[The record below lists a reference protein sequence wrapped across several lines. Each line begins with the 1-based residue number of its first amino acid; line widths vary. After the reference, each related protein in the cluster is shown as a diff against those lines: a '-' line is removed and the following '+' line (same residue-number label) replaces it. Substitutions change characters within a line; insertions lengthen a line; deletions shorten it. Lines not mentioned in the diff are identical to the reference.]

1 MSSRKIKLLTTIQR
15 PFALNISRAY
25 RTTASSAITVLAGL
39 TPLHIKASIEAAY
52 ERLIRLKQ
60 DANFAGTAFHATQYE
75 LPGSVQYVHP
85 AHKSKGI
92 HVVTA
97 QHPTPL
103 RETPHV
109 NSRFYTDGSKHDN
122 GVGCAFVHFKNDR
135 VESKWKGH
143 LATHNSIFQAEAVAI
158 AAAIQYAQDINL
170 AATEIHTDSMSVLQ
184 AIMNHHHTSPTIIA
198 IQQLLRNNMQTHI
211 KLIWVKGHDGIEGNE
226 MADQLANEA
235 ALNNDAQEV
244 TTPIPT
250 SYLKRKLRELSKE
263 QWQQEEWD
271 NCDTGRRTHGFYP
284 IVDNERLQAIAP
296 LTYYITGHGPFPS
309 YFQRHAISMTDICV
323 CGATGSP
330 DHYIFECSLTSNL
343 HLPLPATNIESYKRF
358 IIKHPPAVKKICQ
371 IIRQVNDLGQDI
383 CQPN

>member
-1 MSSRKIKLLTTIQR
+1 MGRNLKISKTIKYLGLTWDQGLTWLPHLQDIRVKTANIAKKARQFQGSNWGQNPHIQKLLYLTVAERIVLYASAIWAQPMSSRKIKLLTTIQR
-15 PFALNISRAY
+15 PFALNIN
-25 RTTASSAITVLAGL
+25 
-39 TPLHIKASIEAAY
+39 
-52 ERLIRLKQ
+52 
-60 DANFAGTAFHATQYE
+60 ANFAGTAFHATQYE

-211 KLIWVKGHDGIEGNE
+211 IKLIWVKGHDGIEGNE

-263 QWQQEEWD
+263 QWQQEWD

-309 YFQRHAISMTDICV
+309 YFQDMQFR
-323 CGATGSP
+323 
-330 DHYIFECSLTSNL
+330 
-343 HLPLPATNIESYKRF
+343 
-358 IIKHPPAVKKICQ
+358 
-371 IIRQVNDLGQDI
+371 
-383 CQPN
+383 

>member
-1 MSSRKIKLLTTIQR
+1 MGRNLKISKTIKYLGLTWDQGLTWLPHLQDIRVKTANIAKKARQFQGSNWGQKPSHPETAISNGSGENCSLRIGYMGATNEQSQDQTLTTIQR

-25 RTTASSAITVLAGL
+25 RTTASSANL
-39 TPLHIKASIEAAY
+39 PLHIKASIEAAY

-97 QHPTPL
+97 QHPSPL

-250 SYLKRKLRELSKE
+250 SYLKRNAK
-263 QWQQEEWD
+263 
-271 NCDTGRRTHGFYP
+271 RTK
-284 IVDNERLQAIAP
+284 
-296 LTYYITGHGPFPS
+296 
-309 YFQRHAISMTDICV
+309 QRTV
-323 CGATGSP
+323 ATG
-330 DHYIFECSLTSNL
+330 
-343 HLPLPATNIESYKRF
+343 
-358 IIKHPPAVKKICQ
+358 V
-371 IIRQVNDLGQDI
+371 G
-383 CQPN
+383 